1 MKGNTMTKVA
11 LLGAGG
17 KMGVRLSQN
26 LKGSRFDV
34 DHVEI
39 SDEGKARLK
48 SEVGVDTVDQ
58 DKALGDADVVLM
70 AVPDRLIGKIAH
82 TFIEKVKPG
91 CAIIVLDAAAPY
103 AGEMPERADV
113 TYFCTHPCHPNIFE
127 VSPDIEAQKD
137 FFGGIKGPQGIVCAL
152 IQGPEEHYA
161 LCEEVAKLIYA
172 PVARSHRCSLENIA
186 VLEPALS
193 ETVAATLSL
202 ALRDATDRAVSMG
215 VPEAAA
221 HDFVLGHL
229 KIELAIAFGVFPE
242 GKFSDGA
249 LLAIEN
255 AKSVIFKDD
264 WLDQI
269 FNLKAVRKSV
279 EDICNQQL

>member
-1 MKGNTMTKVA
+1 MVKVA

-17 KMGVRLSQN
+17 KMGVRLATN
-26 LKGSRFDV
+26 LKASRFDV
-34 DHVEI
+34 QPVEI
-39 SDEGKARLK
+39 SQEGRDRLK
-48 SEVGVDTVDQ
+48 AETGLDTVDQ
-58 DKALGDADVVLM
+58 DAALAGADVVLM

-82 TFIEKVKPG
+82 TFIDKVRPG
-91 CAIIVLDAAAPY
+91 TAIIVLDAAAPY
-103 AGEMPERADV
+103 AGEMPEREDV
-113 TYFCTHPCHPNIFE
+113 TYFCAHPCHPHILE
-127 VSPDIEAQKD
+127 VQETEAAQKD
-137 FFGGIKGPQGIVCAL
+137 YFGGIAAPQGIVCAL

-161 LCEEVAKLIYA
+161 LCEEISKVIYA
-172 PVARSHRCSLENIA
+172 PVIRSHRCTLENIA

-202 ALRDATDRAVSMG
+202 ALREATDRAVAMG

-229 KIELAIAFGVFPE
+229 KIELAIAFGIFPE

-249 LLAIEN
+249 LMAIDK

-264 WLDQI
+264 WLDNV
-269 FNLKAVRKSV
+269 FSLEAVKQSV
-279 EDICNQQL
+279 EDICAG

>member
-1 MKGNTMTKVA
+1 MTRIA

-17 KMGVRLSQN
+17 KMGVRLANN
-26 LKGSRFDV
+26 LKNTAYTV

-39 SDEGKARLK
+39 SDEGRTRLRA
-48 SEVGVDTVDQ
+48 EVGVEPVDQ
-58 DKALGDADVVLM
+58 ATAIAAADIILM

-82 TFIEKVKPG
+82 GFIDQVKPG
-91 CAIIVLDAAAPY
+91 AALIVLDAAAPY
-103 AGEMPERADV
+103 AGEMPRRDDV

-127 VSPDIEAQKD
+127 VTPDVEAQRD

-152 IQGPEEHYA
+152 IQGPEDHYQ
-161 LCEEVAKLIYA
+161 LCEDVAKIIYG
-172 PVARSHRCSLENIA
+172 PVARSHRCTLENIA

-193 ETVAATLSL
+193 ETVAATMTV

-215 VPEAAA
+215 VPRDAA
-221 HDFVLGHL
+221 HDFILGHL
-229 KIELAIAFGVFPE
+229 KIELAIAFGIFPE

-255 AKSVIFKDD
+255 AKSVIFQPD
-264 WLDQI
+264 WLDNV
-269 FNLKAVRKSV
+269 FSLDAVKKSV
-279 EDICNQQL
+279 RDICA

>member
-1 MKGNTMTKVA
+1 MKRIA

-17 KMGVRLSQN
+17 KMGVRLANN
-26 LKGSRFDV
+26 LKAADYTV

-39 SDEGKARLK
+39 SDEGRARLRA
-48 SEVGVDTVDQ
+48 EVGVDPVDQ
-58 DKALGDADVVLM
+58 DTAISRADIILM

-82 TFIEKVKPG
+82 SFIDQVQPG
-91 CAIIVLDAAAPY
+91 AALIVLDAAAPY
-103 AGEMPERADV
+103 AGEMPVRDDV

-127 VSPDIEAQKD
+127 VTPDVDAQRD

-152 IQGPEEHYA
+152 IQGPEAHYA
-161 LCEEVAKLIYA
+161 MCEDVAKIIYG

-193 ETVAATLSL
+193 ETVAATMTV
-202 ALRDATDRAVSMG
+202 ALRDATDRAVAMG
-215 VPEAAA
+215 VPQAAA
-221 HDFVLGHL
+221 HDFILGHL
-229 KIELAIAFGVFPE
+229 KIELAIAFGIFPE

-255 AKSVIFKDD
+255 AKSVIFQPD
-264 WLDQI
+264 WLDNV
-269 FNLKAVRKSV
+269 FSLEAVKKSV
-279 EDICNQQL
+279 EDICNAEG